1 MRRGSALR
9 TLVLL
14 SAVSLL
20 VLAPA
25 RPAGAININ
34 AVWPELGLPGF
45 RLIPFFTERLEYQS
59 NVLLAPRN
67 ELDDFVSRSI
77 PGVIVELPFGRHRFD
92 LTARAEILKYLS
104 HSQFDTV
111 HYFVLARAGLN
122 FPGGLSVRVREE
134 LVRTSDPPGTEL
146 TGRIGSTTNTVASEV
161 EYALAQRFSLGVAYT
176 FTSVSFDDTATELNR
191 NEHTAGVTGFWKM
204 TAKSDVLAN
213 VSYGVKT
220 FENDSAR
227 DAERFLGPINELGH
241 RMMKKL
247 WPGPVGLSATCRS
260 CSTATPEPRS
270 TGTRPSSSDRA
281 R

>member
-1 MRRGSALR
+1 
-9 TLVLL
+9 LVLVA
-14 SAVSLL
+14 AVSWL

-25 RPAGAININ
+25 RPAGAVNIN

-220 FENDSAR
+220 FENDS
-227 DAERFLGPINELGH
+227 
-241 RMMKKL
+241 
-247 WPGPVGLSATCRS
+247 
-260 CSTATPEPRS
+260 
-270 TGTRPSSSDRA
+270 
-281 R
+281 